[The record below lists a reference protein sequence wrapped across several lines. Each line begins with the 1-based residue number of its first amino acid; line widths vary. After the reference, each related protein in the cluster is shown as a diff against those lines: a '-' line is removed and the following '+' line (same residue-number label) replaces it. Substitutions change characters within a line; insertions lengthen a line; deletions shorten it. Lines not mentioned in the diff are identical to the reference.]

1 MLHLLQAKRNVH
13 GHYGSEECEMNKKQN
28 VIEICM
34 YILIII
40 LLIFGV
46 GKIHKNE
53 PQKVTVPSVEMP
65 QQTERVQ

>member
-1 MLHLLQAKRNVH
+1 MPRLLQVSQNVH

-53 PQKVTVPSVEMP
+53 PQKASVPAVEMP